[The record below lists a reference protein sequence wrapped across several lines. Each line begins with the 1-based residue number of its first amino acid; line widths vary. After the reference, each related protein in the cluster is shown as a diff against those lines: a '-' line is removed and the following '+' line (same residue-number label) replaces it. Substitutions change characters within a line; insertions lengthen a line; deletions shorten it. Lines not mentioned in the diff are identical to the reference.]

1 MVSKYPTLHLCVLYA
16 RARQTRIAVMG
27 EEVAHLSDTLRIGQ
41 RVTKREKGKRWTCE
55 GCQEQVKWAPLAEGG
70 SGWRHLAENGKA
82 IGKEGLCK
90 GEKPRKEIIYETETV
105 TADMI
110 DRSRLQVDSRK
121 WLLARLAAKI
131 YGEKLQLASD
141 PDSPLTVKHG
151 LDLMTAMCSRKGR
164 RLGITFNSMALSIRK
179 TGHRRLRVRRVRCF
193 RQRRAYPADMNERL
207 GPSGLFYLQT

>member
-90 GEKPRKEIIYETETV
+90 GEKPRK
-105 TADMI
+105 DDHLR
-110 DRSRLQVDSRK
+110 DRDRNGRHDRQES
-121 WLLARLAAKI
+121 AA
-131 YGEKLQLASD
+131 G
-141 PDSPLTVKHG
+141 G
-151 LDLMTAMCSRKGR
+151 LDRKST
-164 RLGITFNSMALSIRK
+164 RLNSS
-179 TGHRRLRVRRVRCF
+179 H
-193 RQRRAYPADMNERL
+193 
-207 GPSGLFYLQT
+207 

>member
-1 MVSKYPTLHLCVLYA
+1 
-16 RARQTRIAVMG
+16 MG

-131 YGEKLQLASD
+131 CSDKLQLASD

-151 LDLMTAMCSRKGR
+151 LDLSRLSAEELALAEALLRKASAPPAVPDSPSNPDAGR
-164 RLGITFNSMALSIRK
+164 PGAEAAQESTTVDKS
-179 TGHRRLRVRRVRCF
+179 
-193 RQRRAYPADMNERL
+193 
-207 GPSGLFYLQT
+207 